1 MAPSNAHAA
10 CQLRQLIHYNLDCD
24 SLHNAS
30 FLAGRLCAIDPK
42 STEAI
47 YLQALS
53 YFRLDQVHA
62 AYRCTKEQSGKIG
75 HLGCIYV
82 FAQSCLALGRF
93 LEGILALDRSKQLWL
108 NRNNWNKHGENKRQ
122 QFPDAAAV
130 FSLLGKLWHAHKE
143 PTQAIECY
151 SASLE
156 RNPFMWD
163 AFTGLC
169 DLGVQVRLPNI
180 FRITPEMHQGMMNAS
195 NEQPTIFEDSPPAYT
210 AQNPAKVPSQVAN
223 ADPFNT
229 INNRPNGEPRA
240 PQGKSAL
247 FEKLNGSTNFQ
258 TPVNT
263 NGEIGFGGPDTPVG
277 NVAVNATEDTLER
290 AAGLKVTTEAHSV
303 EPPLAPLR
311 KPRNFLGT
319 ELGVDAPPRMKT
331 SSWRLKPK
339 TLGDSEEGDQ
349 TSIASTISN
358 MITDRKRTASGQV
371 SQGASAAQGANDPG
385 APGARRSARL
395 SNLKP
400 QTTKFSAFTGTLG
413 MKDSRDLKKA
423 KATGTK
429 GRSANSSTVGRVVSG
444 NRKHGDP
451 MEVDAKEAYKP
462 AAIAHSQPPLSKPQ
476 ITDRVRDIEAVQS
489 LLELFSK
496 LAGGYFA
503 LSHYRTD
510 VAIHIFNSLSPA
522 QRNTPWVL
530 AHLGRAYY
538 EKTAW
543 SDAVA
548 CFSRLR
554 ILAPARLEDMEI
566 YSSVLWKIRSE
577 KSDIDLAHLAHE
589 LIDQDRLSPQAWCA
603 VGNAFSTQKE
613 VEPAIKCFKRA
624 TQLDPQF
631 AYGYTLQGHEYIE
644 SEEYDKALSAYRAAI
659 AAESRHYNAWWG
671 IGRVYEKKGKY
682 ELAEQHYRTA
692 YNINS
697 HHPAL
702 IYAIGLVLEKLR
714 RPQQA
719 IEAYDKSIEMQPKQ
733 SAPRLKKARVLTVL
747 GRHRQAL
754 EELVICKDLD
764 PDDANVHF
772 NIAKAY
778 RLLRMKGEAIKHY
791 TTALNLDPKVCA
803 PALRRMKIMFRQ
815 SDHDNVLIMSFIG
828 LIADQARNGANR
840 G

>member
-1 MAPSNAHAA
+1 MAPANVHAA

-42 STEAI
+42 SPEATH
-47 YLQALS
+47 LQGLS
-53 YFRLDQVHA
+53 YFRLGQFQA
-62 AYRCTKEQSGKIG
+62 AYKCTKEQGGKTA

-108 NRNNWNKHGENKRQ
+108 NRNSWNRQSENKRLQ
-122 QFPDAAAV
+122 HPDAAV
-130 FSLLGKLWHAHKE
+130 IYTLQGKLWHAHKE
-143 PTQAIECY
+143 PTQAIASY
-151 SASLE
+151 SAALE

-180 FRITPEMHQGMMNAS
+180 FRITPEMHQGMLGVS
-195 NEQPTIFEDSPPAYT
+195 NEEPSVFEDSPPANAT
-210 AQNPAKVPSQVAN
+210 QNPAKGSTQVASG
-223 ADPFNT
+223 DPFNAIT
-229 INNRPNGEPRA
+229 NRLNGEPRI
-240 PQGKSAL
+240 PPSKSAL
-247 FEKLNGSTNFQ
+247 FEKLNGSTNYQ

-263 NGEIGFGGPDTPVG
+263 NGELSFGAPDTPAG
-277 NVAVNATEDTLER
+277 NAAISATEQLLDKT
-290 AAGLKVTTEAHSV
+290 AGIKVTAEANNV

-311 KPRNFLGT
+311 KSRNFLGT
-319 ELGVDAPPRMKT
+319 DFGVDAPPRMKT
-331 SSWRLKPK
+331 STWRIKSK
-339 TLGDSEEGDQ
+339 THGESEDGNPIGI
-349 TSIASTISN
+349 TSTISN

-371 SQGASAAQGANDPG
+371 SQSTSTAQAANDPG
-385 APGARRSARL
+385 ALGARRSARI

-413 MKDSRDLKKA
+413 MKDPRELKKV

-429 GRSANSSTVGRVVSG
+429 GRSMHASTVGRVVSG

-451 MEVDAKEAYKP
+451 MDIEVKEVLK
-462 AAIAHSQPPLSKPQ
+462 AAPITHSQPLVPKPQ
-476 ITDRVRDIEAVQS
+476 VTDRVKDVEAVQF

-496 LAGGYFA
+496 LAGGYFS

-510 VAIHIFNSLSPA
+510 AAIHIFNSLPPA

-543 SDAVA
+543 SDAAA

-554 ILAPARLEDMEI
+554 AIAPARLQDMEI
-566 YSSVLWKIRSE
+566 YSSVLWKLKSE

-603 VGNAFSTQKE
+603 VGNSFSTQKE

-644 SEEYDKALSAYRAAI
+644 NEEYDKALAAYRAAI

-671 IGRVYEKKGKY
+671 IGKVYEKQGKY
-682 ELAEQHYRTA
+682 DLAEQHYRTA

-697 HHPAL
+697 NHPAL
-702 IYAIGLVLEKLR
+702 IYAIGIVLEKLR
-714 RPQQA
+714 RPHQA
-719 IEAYDKSIEMQPKQ
+719 LEAYDKSIEMHPRQ
-733 SAPRLKKARVLTVL
+733 SAPRLRKARVLMSL
-747 GRHRQAL
+747 KKYKPAL
-754 EELVICKDLD
+754 EELLLCKDLE

-772 NIAKAY
+772 SLAMVY
-778 RLLRMKGEAIKHY
+778 RLLKMKGEAIKHY

-803 PALRRMKIMFRQ
+803 LLFLGLETRVGVKVVKAI
-815 SDHDNVLIMSFIG
+815 LIVDLIGFIK
-828 LIADQARNGANR
+828 DQG
-840 G
+840 GDGED

>member
-10 CQLRQLIHYNLDCD
+10 SQLRQLIHYNLDCD

-30 FLAGRLCAIDPK
+30 FLAARLCAIDSK
-42 STEAI
+42 SVEAI
-47 YLQALS
+47 YLQGLS
-53 YFRLDQVHA
+53 YFRLGQFQA
-62 AYRCTKEQSGKIG
+62 AYRCTKEQSGKII

-93 LEGILALDRSKQLWL
+93 LEGILALDRSKQVWL
-108 NRNNWNKHGENKRQ
+108 NRNNWNKHAENRRPQ
-122 QFPDAAAV
+122 SPDAAAV
-130 FSLLGKLWHAHKE
+130 YSLLGKLWHAHKE

-151 SASLE
+151 SAALE

-180 FRITPEMHQGMMNAS
+180 FKITPEMHQSMMNAS
-195 NEQPTIFEDSPPAYT
+195 NEQPIVSEDSPPAYV
-210 AQNPAKVPSQVAN
+210 AHNPAKVPSQIAN
-223 ADPFNT
+223 SDPFNIIT
-229 INNRPNGEPRA
+229 NRSNGEPRA
-240 PQGKSAL
+240 PQIKSAL
-247 FEKLNGSTNFQ
+247 YEKLNGSTNFQ

-263 NGEIGFGGPDTPVG
+263 NGEIGLSGPDTPTG
-277 NVAVNATEDTLER
+277 GVAVNQTEDMLER
-290 AAGLKVTTEAHSV
+290 GAGLKATTETHSV

-319 ELGVDAPPRMKT
+319 EFGVDAPPRMKT
-331 SSWRLKPK
+331 STWRIKSRN
-339 TLGDSEEGDQ
+339 LGETEEGDQ

-358 MITDRKRTASGQV
+358 MIIDRKRTASGQA
-371 SQGASAAQGANDPG
+371 SQGTSATQGANDPG
-385 APGARRSARL
+385 APGARRSARI

-400 QTTKFSAFTGTLG
+400 QTTKLSAFTGTLG
-413 MKDSRDLKKA
+413 IKDSRDLKKV

-429 GRSANSSTVGRVVSG
+429 GRSAHSSTVGRVVSG

-451 MEVDAKEAYKP
+451 MEVDTKEAHKP
-462 AAIAHSQPPLSKPQ
+462 ATTTHPQPLVSKPQ
-476 ITDRVRDIEAVQS
+476 ITDRVRDIEAIQS
-489 LLELFSK
+489 LLELFLK

-510 VAIHIFNSLSPA
+510 AAIHIFNSLSPA

-543 SDAVA
+543 SDAAA

-577 KSDIDLAHLAHE
+577 KSDTDLAHLAHE

-603 VGNAFSTQKE
+603 VGNAFSTQKD

-644 SEEYDKALSAYRAAI
+644 TEEYDKALSAYRAAI

-671 IGRVYEKKGKY
+671 IGRVYEKQGKY
-682 ELAEQHYRTA
+682 DLAEQHYRTA

-697 HHPAL
+697 NHPAL

-719 IEAYDKSIEMQPKQ
+719 LEAYDKSIEVQPRQ
-733 SAPRLKKARVLTVL
+733 SAPRLKKARVLMTL

-754 EELVICKDLD
+754 EELVLCKDLD

-772 NIAKAY
+772 TLARAY

-803 PALRRMKIMFRQ
+803 RLLSLKSQPCLSIVTTEKR
-815 SDHDNVLIMSFIG
+815 
-828 LIADQARNGANR
+828 
-840 G
+840 